1 MNTFTSALCWRNF
14 SNVMLG
20 MVSVIMA
27 LHVVHAGAAER
38 FIALGSAS
46 KSGVYF
52 PVGKGV
58 CELVN
63 ERRDEHFTRC
73 LNYVTGGSIYN
84 IQGLQSGQLD
94 VAITRAD
101 LVEDAYFGKGHFEG
115 TKPNKDLRIISAL
128 YRNPLAIIVK
138 QNSRIKTL
146 SDAAGKR
153 INIGNIGSGQR
164 ALSEILFNVMGWTH
178 GHFSEVTEL
187 STSEMGKAFCK
198 GEIDIM
204 IQLMGIPSAFY
215 SEMVDSCNGKF
226 IGLSPHVIQRL
237 RQQSPFLNADIIP
250 AGMFSNNPDALAT
263 VGANAVLITTNRT
276 SEDAIY
282 TVSKMIYSQLDA
294 FKQKSAALST
304 LTQEK
309 MIHNTTLVPLHGG
322 TLRYLKD
329 IGAYDSSQERF

>member
-1 MNTFTSALCWRNF
+1 MNTSKFPLCWLNF
-14 SNVMLG
+14 SKIIFG
-20 MVSVIMA
+20 MVSVFLA
-27 LHVVHAGAAER
+27 LYGSHVGAADR

-63 ERRDEHFTRC
+63 ARRDEHFTRC

-84 IQGLQSGQLD
+84 IHGLQSGQLD

-101 LVEDAYFGKGHFEG
+101 LVEDAYFGKGYFDG
-115 TKPNKDLRIISAL
+115 SKPSKDLRIISAL
-128 YRNPLAIIVK
+128 YNMPLAIIVK
-138 QNSRIKTL
+138 QDSSIKSL
-146 SDAAGKR
+146 SDAVGKR
-153 INIGNIGSGQR
+153 INIGNIGSGSR
-164 ALSEILFNVMGWTH
+164 ALSGVLFNVMGWSH
-178 GHFSEVTEL
+178 DDFSVVTEL
-187 STSEMGKAFCK
+187 STSKMGKAFCN

-204 IQLMGIPSAFY
+204 FQLMGIPSAFY

-226 IGLSPHVIQRL
+226 IGLSPNVIQRV
-237 RQQSPFLNADIIP
+237 RQQSPFLNSDVIP
-250 AGMFSNNPDALAT
+250 AGIFASNPAALST
-263 VGANAVLITTNRT
+263 VGSTTVLITTNRT
-276 SEDAIY
+276 SKDAIY
-282 TVSKMIYSQLDA
+282 TLSKMIYSQVDE
-294 FKQKSAALST
+294 FKQKTAALST

-309 MIHNTTLVPLHGG
+309 MIDNTTLVPLHGG

>member
-1 MNTFTSALCWRNF
+1 MNTSASSLYWRNF
-14 SNVMLG
+14 SKVMLG
-20 MVSVIMA
+20 TVSVIMA
-27 LHVVHAGAAER
+27 LHIVHAGAAER

-63 ERRDEHFTRC
+63 ERRAEHLTRC

-84 IQGLQSGQLD
+84 IYGLQSGQLD

-101 LVEDAYFGKGHFEG
+101 LVEEAYFGKGHFDG

-128 YRNPLAIIVK
+128 YPNPLAIIVK
-138 QNSRIKTL
+138 QDSSIKTL
-146 SDAAGKR
+146 SDAVGKR
-153 INIGNIGSGQR
+153 INIGNIGSGKR
-164 ALSEILFNVMGWTH
+164 ALSEILFNVMGWTND
-178 GHFSEVTEL
+178 HFSVVTEL
-187 STSEMGKAFCK
+187 STSKMGKAFCN

-215 SEMVDSCNGKF
+215 SEIVDSCNGKF
-226 IGLSPHVIQRL
+226 IGLSPNVIQRI
-237 RQQSPFLNADIIP
+237 RQQSPFLNADVIP
-250 AGMFSNNPDALAT
+250 AGMFASNPAAVAT
-263 VGANAVLITTNRT
+263 VGSTAVLITTNQT
-276 SEDAIY
+276 SKDVIY
-282 TVSKMIYSQLDA
+282 TVSKMIYSQLDE
-294 FKQKSAALST
+294 FKKKSAALSP

-309 MIHNTTLVPLHGG
+309 MIHNTTSVPLHGG